1 MRAQPDEAPVSEWRR
16 HGWIVVPCLAGNLL
30 CSIHAYSLGPMIPP
44 LEREFGWSRAGI
56 TGGLLIISLVA
67 LFVAPLVGM
76 VADRFGPRRVAI
88 PGVVLYCLAL
98 ALFSTT
104 GSSIANWWALWL
116 FFALVN
122 MCVAPMIWTAAINA
136 RFERRRG
143 MALAL
148 ALSGTSISAATVPL
162 LTTMLIDWQGWRGAY
177 LWLALIGLVTALPL
191 VLLLFKD
198 VKPSDDDRGA
208 PQVAAPGPERLRQV
222 RDHLASPSFLKLGGA
237 FLLFTMALCVFTTN
251 GVPVLLGEG
260 FSAVTAASIAG
271 AAGIGSLIGRLLGGI
286 LLDRYEARKVAAIA
300 VTLPAAACALL
311 LATEASAPVA
321 AVAFLMIGL
330 SSGVEYDACAY
341 LAARHFGMRH
351 FGTLFGV
358 ITGLILLSNGV
369 APAGANLVYDLTAS
383 YELVIR
389 TAMALFLGSS
399 ILFYSLGSYS
409 SPVESVGA
417 KGPPKSFP

>member
-1 MRAQPDEAPVSEWRR
+1 
-16 HGWIVVPCLAGNLL
+16 
-30 CSIHAYSLGPMIPP
+30 
-44 LEREFGWSRAGI
+44 
-56 TGGLLIISLVA
+56 
-67 LFVAPLVGM
+67 
-76 VADRFGPRRVAI
+76 
-88 PGVVLYCLAL
+88 
-98 ALFSTT
+98 
-104 GSSIANWWALWL
+104 
-116 FFALVN
+116 
-122 MCVAPMIWTAAINA
+122 
-136 RFERRRG
+136 
-143 MALAL
+143 
-148 ALSGTSISAATVPL
+148 
-162 LTTMLIDWQGWRGAY
+162 
-177 LWLALIGLVTALPL
+177 
-191 VLLLFKD
+191 
-198 VKPSDDDRGA
+198 
-208 PQVAAPGPERLRQV
+208 
-222 RDHLASPSFLKLGGA
+222 
-237 FLLFTMALCVFTTN
+237 
-251 GVPVLLGEG
+251 VLLGEG